1 VSGRGGG
8 SSVRGS
14 ALARHGETTVMCGV
28 SAVIATP
35 DAERPESGFLEIYV
49 EYAPQASEEGRPG
62 RGHAKRDETAATTRG
77 ALVNSEILGKDLKDL
92 CVERGAFVWRISVD
106 ITVLND
112 DGAVADCAV
121 TAAVAALKD
130 CVLPSVGAATATSVD
145 GAEDDGDGDGVG
157 TSLNVRATPVCL
169 TTAMYEEHLLVDPT
183 HDEETVSA
191 CEVSVVLTEDGLIR
205 GVYKAGGQFEATE
218 DTLMKCIAAAKL
230 HYADGARVIAEAFE
244 EDEEDK

>member
-1 VSGRGGG
+1 MDDGEGGFG
-8 SSVRGS
+8 SSVCGS

-62 RGHAKRDETAATTRG
+62 RGHSRRDGTAATTRG
-77 ALVNSEILGKDLKDL
+77 ALMNSEILGKDLKDL

-130 CVLPSVGAATATSVD
+130 CVLPSVGAPTATSVD
-145 GAEDDGDGDGVG
+145 NAEDADRVG

-205 GVYKAGGQFEATE
+205 GVFKAGGQFEATE

-244 EDEEDK
+244 EDEEDE